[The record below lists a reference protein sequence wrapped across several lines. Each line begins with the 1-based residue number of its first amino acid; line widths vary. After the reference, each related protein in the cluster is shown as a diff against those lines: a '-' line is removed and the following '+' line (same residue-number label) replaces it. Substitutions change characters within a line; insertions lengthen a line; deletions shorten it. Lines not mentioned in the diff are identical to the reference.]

1 MALLTTLGMIGG
13 AAGSV
18 MNFIGGSAAA
28 AEGRRKLDQ
37 FQWQD
42 LSTSAAETL
51 APSLKLEEDA
61 LLKIQQNKERFADVA
76 SQGGDA
82 GSMLAMLTAGEEQTG
97 AQEQQLYGNMQKQE
111 FDADMV
117 RVQDEQQRRGMQE
130 QRDFNEVQ
138 SLQAQVAGGEQMK
151 GDAITNFSKTMM
163 SAGIGQEAANAEAG
177 FDPMGM
183 FQFGMSK
190 PKKKKSTSSN

>member
-190 PKKKKSTSSN
+190 PKKKKSTS

>member
-163 SAGIGQEAANAEAG
+163 SAGIGQEAGNAEAG
-177 FDPMGM
+177 YDPMGM
-183 FQFGMSK
+183 FQLKM
-190 PKKKKSTSSN
+190 KKN

>member
-163 SAGIGQEAANAEAG
+163 GAGIGQEAANAEAG

-190 PKKKKSTSSN
+190 PKKKKSTN

>member
-42 LSTSAAETL
+42 LSASAAETL

-138 SLQAQVAGGEQMK
+138 SLQAQVAAGEQMK

-163 SAGIGQEAANAEAG
+163 VAGIGQEAANAEAG

-190 PKKKKSTSSN
+190 PKKKKSTS

>member
-190 PKKKKSTSSN
+190 PKKKKSTT

>member
-42 LSTSAAETL
+42 LSASAAETL

-138 SLQAQVAGGEQMK
+138 SLQAQVAAGEQMK

-190 PKKKKSTSSN
+190 PKKKKSTS

>member
-1 MALLTTLGMIGG
+1 
-13 AAGSV
+13 
-18 MNFIGGSAAA
+18 
-28 AEGRRKLDQ
+28 
-37 FQWQD
+37 
-42 LSTSAAETL
+42 
-51 APSLKLEEDA
+51 
-61 LLKIQQNKERFADVA
+61 
-76 SQGGDA
+76 
-82 GSMLAMLTAGEEQTG
+82 MLAMLTAGEEQTG

-163 SAGIGQEAANAEAG
+163 GAGIGQEAANAEAG

-190 PKKKKSTSSN
+190 PKKKK